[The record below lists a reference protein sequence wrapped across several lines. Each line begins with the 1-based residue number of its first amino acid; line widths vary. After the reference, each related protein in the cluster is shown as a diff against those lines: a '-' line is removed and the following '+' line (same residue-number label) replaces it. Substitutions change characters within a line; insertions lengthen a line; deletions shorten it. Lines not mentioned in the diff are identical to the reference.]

1 VSAAVAARAGAGRE
15 FPHVLA
21 GIVLAGAAARL
32 AALLD
37 PVFLAGAGW
46 DPVTQVLAP
55 PAGHRFVRRNA
66 AALPEGG
73 KERAALPL
81 AALVCAAP
89 VPGPQ
94 ACAVLA
100 CLRARRN
107 RRAAYCSRHAAAWEL
122 AAAASPGLDERSWRQ
137 TAAPFTVAG
146 QVNLRGLAP
155 LAVVEILYGVQQRA
169 RDECMTYCRFLRR
182 LAYEL
187 HRAQASRLGE
197 LPGQQ
202 DVTLRALVNSL
213 TRHVARAFTDPE
225 TETAKDAWDLAV
237 LGHRGRLAFTKI
249 SQPWLR
255 EAAKRWAMHDLPRR
269 RGQKA
274 GNRVSEIIGAVM
286 RLSASL
292 RAHRSDHGDDP
303 ACLGR
308 ADIEAFLHRVAFLF
322 ADGQISAY
330 GRVKTCQDT
339 GRVLAEIRALGLTR
353 AGGPA
358 AGLGPDFAL
367 TACDVPAKAADGEP
381 GRDIPAAVMRQIC
394 SHLAELETMSC
405 RETRTAVELLMDTG
419 RRPAEV
425 CTLAWDCLEYD
436 AGGGPVLVYDNSKG
450 NRARRRLPVSEHT
463 AALITGQKLA
473 VRERFPATSP
483 GELRLLP
490 SKRRNPA
497 GRRPVTADNLMERH
511 RIWIDSMGPLLR
523 SDGTEHDKALITC
536 YSYRHSYAQ
545 RLADAGVGVD
555 VLRDLMDHTSMNTPR
570 RYYRVGEGR
579 RREAIDKV
587 TAMCFDRH
595 GNRIWREAHALL
607 DFEHA
612 RYAIAEV
619 AVPYGTC
626 AEPSNVKAGG
636 GACPVR
642 FRCAG
647 CDHFRTNVSYL
658 PDLAAYL
665 DDLLRT
671 RERLAAATDGID
683 EWARADAMP
692 AEEEIVRIRRLIN
705 RIKGEIAQLTSTER
719 AQIDEAVTV
728 VRHHRAVHLGMPSIR
743 AALPARMTGAPA

>member
-1 VSAAVAARAGAGRE
+1 VSAAVPARAEAGQE

-21 GIVLAGAAARL
+21 GVALADAAARL
-32 AALLD
+32 AGLLD
-37 PVFLAGAGW
+37 PLFLAGSGW

-55 PAGHRFVRRNA
+55 PAGHRFIRRNA
-66 AALPEGG
+66 GALREGTG
-73 KERAALPL
+73 EQPGPPVRAVL
-81 AALVCAAP
+81 
-89 VPGPQ
+89 VPGSET
-94 ACAVLA
+94 CAVLA
-100 CLRARRN
+100 CLRARRSQ
-107 RRAAYCSRHAAAWEL
+107 RAVYCPRHVAAWQL
-122 AAAASPGLDERSWRQ
+122 ATAANARLDEQSWRQ
-137 TAAPFTVAG
+137 TAVPFTVPG

-182 LAYEL
+182 LVHEL
-187 HRAQASRLGE
+187 HQAQASRLGE
-197 LPGQQ
+197 LPRQ
-202 DVTLRALVNSL
+202 DEATLRALANSL
-213 TRHVARAFTDPE
+213 TRHVTRAFTDPQA
-225 TETAKDAWDLAV
+225 ETAKDVWDLAV
-237 LGHRGRLAFTKI
+237 LGHRGRLTFTKI
-249 SQPWLR
+249 SQQWLR
-255 EAAKRWAMHDLPRR
+255 EATKRWAMHDLPRR

-274 GNRVSEIIGAVM
+274 GTRESEIIGAIT

-292 RAHRSDHGDDP
+292 RAHRSDHGDNP
-303 ACLGR
+303 AALGR
-308 ADIEAFLHRVAFLF
+308 ADIEAFLHRVAFLL

-330 GRVKTCQDT
+330 GRVKICQDA

-353 AGGPA
+353 AGHPA
-358 AGLGPDFAL
+358 AGLGQDFTL
-367 TACDVPAKAADGEP
+367 TAGDIPAKAADGEP

-394 SHLAELETMSC
+394 PHLAELEAMSC

-425 CTLAWDCLEYD
+425 CALAWDCLDRD
-436 AGGGPVLVYDNSKG
+436 ADGGPVLVYDNSKG

-463 AALITGQKLA
+463 AALITRQKLA
-473 VRERFPATSP
+473 VRERFPATPP
-483 GELRLLP
+483 GELKLLP
-490 SKRRNPA
+490 SRRRNPA

-511 RIWIDSMGPLLR
+511 RIWVDSMGPLLR
-523 SDGTEHDKALITC
+523 GDGTEHDKALITL

-545 RLADAGVGVD
+545 RLADAGVGID
-555 VLRDLMDHTSMNTPR
+555 VLRDLMDHTSMDTPR
-570 RYYRVGEGR
+570 RYYRVGEAR

-595 GNRIWREAHALL
+595 GNRVWRDAHALL
-607 DFEHA
+607 DSEHA
-612 RYAIAEV
+612 RYAIGEV

-671 RERLAAATDGID
+671 RERLAAAMDGID
-683 EWARADAMP
+683 QWARADAMP
-692 AEEEIVRIRRLIN
+692 AEEEIFRIRRLIN
-705 RIKGEIAQLTSTER
+705 RIKGDIAQLTSAER
-719 AQIDEAVTV
+719 AQVDEAVAI
-728 VRHHRAVHLGMPSIR
+728 VRRHRAVHLGTPSIR
-743 AALPARMTGAPA
+743 AALPARTTEAPA